1 VVSLEIHY
9 PNGKTFQFKK
19 EDRKIKVKKFQYG
32 NRGMTLED
40 DLNES
45 NKYYLTNKIAVIHKK
60 PTPIQIVQVDYPERS
75 KAVINYRY
83 SKGLNYIIQ

>member
-1 VVSLEIHY
+1 MEIRY
-9 PNGKTFQFKK
+9 PNGKIFKPYK
-19 EDRKIKVKKFQYG
+19 TEKRLKNYEYG
-32 NRGMTLED
+32 NRGMTLEE

-45 NKYYLTNKIAVIHKK
+45 NEYYLANQIAVIHKK
-60 PTPIQIVQVDYPERS
+60 PTPIQIVNVDYPHRS